1 MQPAVTDKGFF
12 GHPRGLATL
21 FFTEVWER
29 FSYYGMRALLILFM
43 TTAVADGGLGFD
55 VGAAFEVPIVVIVL
69 ARMGLVSIEKLTSI
83 RGYVIIGIFV
93 IAAILTPP
101 DAISQTIMALPMY
114 ALYEGGIIFA
124 RFLVRKPAEPAEN
137 DN

>member
-1 MQPAVTDKGFF
+1 MFKFFVSTLPAGVQMMADITNYMDFVLVMLLSF
-12 GHPRGLATL
+12 G
-21 FFTEVWER
+21 V
-29 FSYYGMRALLILFM
+29 
-43 TTAVADGGLGFD
+43 
-55 VGAAFEVPIVVIVL
+55 AFEVPVAVVLLVTT
-69 ARMGLVSIEKLTSI
+69 GLVSIAKLTSI

-124 RFLVRKPAEPAEN
+124 RFLVRKPAEPVEN
-137 DN
+137 ES